1 MEEEKKNDKPKMRHG
16 GRNLV
21 LMGVSAVVIALLT
34 TGVSLAVYHDSG
46 DIYLDRSRPGFL
58 PDEAEAEAEAESEDE
73 KEYELNKSGLITA
86 EVLEEYLDELKVETD
101 AIDAYEKPFDAKVL
115 TDEELGIPKKSE

>member
-1 MEEEKKNDKPKMRHG
+1 MMEEEKKNKPKMRHG

-21 LMGVSAVVIALLT
+21 LMGTCAVLIAMLT
-34 TGVSLAVYHDSG
+34 TSVSLAVYHDSG

-58 PDEAEAEAEAESEDE
+58 PDEAEAEAEAENEDE
-73 KEYELNKSGLITA
+73 EDYDLNKSGLITA
-86 EVLEEYLDELKVETD
+86 EVLDEYLNELKVETD